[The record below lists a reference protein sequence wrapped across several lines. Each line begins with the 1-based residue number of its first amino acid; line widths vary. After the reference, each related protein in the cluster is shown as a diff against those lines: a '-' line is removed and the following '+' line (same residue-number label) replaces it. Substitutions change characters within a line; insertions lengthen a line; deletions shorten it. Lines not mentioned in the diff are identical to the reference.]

1 MKNILIFTLTAT
13 LCFSAAAQ
21 EKDSIPEP
29 DLEKE
34 YLSLR
39 EFVKDS
45 LLKAY
50 SETESKIAEGIKRLA
65 ASKESRMTSLRR
77 KILLD
82 ELFMETARNYN
93 REYLDTAS
101 FYVFDYDQAEAKPS
115 DTARLK
121 KQLQVIEDYYGY
133 LVQRVKKS
141 HPESE
146 QLPAITMRLSVM
158 GFASPEGPKAYNLK
172 LAERRAEAILKLITP
187 LQDNPNVLFCPIA
200 RGEEVLER
208 MMPLTDRLK
217 RSVVLRMDCVEFETD
232 DVCKCYEYEL

>member
-1 MKNILIFTLTAT
+1 MKHILILTLTAT
-13 LCFSAAAQ
+13 LYFSAAAQ
-21 EKDSIPEP
+21 KKDSIPEL
-29 DLEKE
+29 DLKQE
-34 YLSLR
+34 YLNLR
-39 EFVKDS
+39 EIVKDS
-45 LLKAY
+45 IIKAY
-50 SETESKIAEGIKRLA
+50 GDTESKIAEGVKRLA
-65 ASKESRMTSLRR
+65 ASKESRMTSLKR

-93 REYLDTAS
+93 RRYLDTAF
-101 FYVFDYDQAEAKPS
+101 FYVFDYDQAEAKLS
-115 DTARLK
+115 DMSMLK
-121 KQLQVIEDYYGY
+121 KQLQEIEDYYSY

-141 HPESE
+141 HPESD

-187 LQDNPNVLFCPIA
+187 LQDNSNVLFCPIA

-208 MMPLTDRLK
+208 MMPLTNRLK